1 MQVHVARDG
10 KQVGVFSVE
19 EINQQLGTGTLR
31 MSDQAWY
38 EGAAGWAP
46 LSMVPGVTGETA
58 PAPAAATPAS
68 AEPTAPAPPTATP
81 TSATPTAAVTV
92 PQNRTEPLAIVS
104 LVLSIAGLLG
114 FCCGLLLF
122 SAIAGIVCGH
132 LALSRIKK
140 DPTLQGHGLAMA
152 GTVIGYVA
160 FVGWLAW
167 VVLFGGLAVLQ
178 GISESMMKR

>member
-10 KQVGVFSVE
+10 KQVGVFSLE
-19 EINQQLGTGTLR
+19 EIKQQLAAGTLR
-31 MSDQAWY
+31 ISDQAWY

-46 LSMVPGVTGETA
+46 LSTVPGVSGEPTA
-58 PAPAAATPAS
+58 SPAS
-68 AEPTAPAPPTATP
+68 AAPVTAMPA
-81 TSATPTAAVTV
+81 AAVTV
-92 PQNRTEPLAIVS
+92 PQNRNEPLAVVS
-104 LVLSIAGLLG
+104 LILSIAGLLG
-114 FCCGLLLF
+114 FCCGFLLF
-122 SAIAGIVCGH
+122 AAIAGIVCGH

-160 FVGWLAW
+160 LVGWLAW